1 MAMKRT
7 AAAGWLLLWTLAIG
21 CTGDGLGA
29 VSGVVS
35 LDGRPIENGTIE
47 FLPADGKGPTAAAII
62 EGGRY
67 QVRVAPGAKEVRIVG
82 YRKTGERHVDPGDPS
97 SPMID
102 VQDQIVPAR
111 YNTASELRCEVGA
124 GRGRHDF
131 ELAVP

>member
-1 MAMKRT
+1 MKRT
-7 AAAGWLLLWTLAIG
+7 AAAGWLLLLTLVIG
-21 CTGDGLGA
+21 CSGDGLSA
-29 VSGVVS
+29 VSGTVT
-35 LDGRPIENGTIE
+35 LDDRPIDNGTIE

-67 QVRVAPGAKEVRIVG
+67 QVRVAPGPKEVRIAG
-82 YRKTGERHVDPGDPS
+82 YRKTGERHLDPGDPS

-102 VQDQIVPAR
+102 VQEQIVPAR
-111 YNTASELRCEVGA
+111 YNTASELQCEVDA